1 MSGALHADSEVE
13 RTAPHAV
20 IPDTLQ
26 ADAQSFRAITE
37 VLDDYIWRI
46 DADDRVLFVSRVVP
60 EIQGRSIVGRPVYE
74 IISPAEH
81 RQWREVFARA
91 RRDGGC
97 ETVEYLRVE
106 EGETRRFESRVL
118 SVASAGG
125 PPGELIILARDISER
140 YRAEAEARQR
150 EGYVRVI
157 LNQTL
162 DVVSVVDDQ
171 WRRLFVTPVVTAVLG
186 YTVDEWV
193 AMPPPSVIHVEDRA
207 AIMAEADRLS
217 ARECRTAR
225 REARIRHKD
234 GHYLYMELFGVDLRD
249 DPSGGGFLV
258 VFRDITKRKRVEL
271 ALRESRQVLEDAQAV
286 AKIGSWVSDEQTG
299 VLEWSAETYRIF
311 GVEPGEV
318 MTVERFFR
326 MVHPDDVEE
335 VKRALLD
342 DGAAYSTVHRVVRP
356 DGSIRFVHERARIE
370 SDANGRR
377 LRMVGTVQDVTEQKR
392 TEDEL
397 RHAQKMEAVG
407 RLAGGVAHDFNNLLA
422 LILAQCEWIQGELGA
437 DHPLQQELREI
448 AGASQ
453 RGATLTRQL
462 LAFTRRQRSAAR
474 VLRLHSVVVET
485 ERMLRRL
492 LGEHL
497 LIEVDLR
504 SGGAAVLA
512 DRGQLEQVLI
522 NLAVNARDAMPQ
534 GGRLRLG
541 TEVVDVATARR
552 LPTGELAPGRYVV
565 LSVRDEGHGIDE
577 HTMTRLFEP
586 FFTTKPIGEGTG
598 LGLSAVF
605 GIVQQAGGG
614 VSVETTLHR
623 GTTFCVYLPWVGKVA
638 SSEAERERLEEIP
651 RGTETVLVVD
661 DDASLRAVIAR
672 ILGSLGYTVLV
683 AGHGDEALAV
693 SDASHQVIHAV
704 LADLLMPGHDG
715 RTVVRRLRE
724 RRPEL
729 KAMYMSGYA
738 EPEVF
743 ARADGPSGEESAP
756 TLSKPFTARELA
768 STLRRVID
776 ALER

>member
-1 MSGALHADSEVE
+1 VSAFPAE
-13 RTAPHAV
+13 
-20 IPDTLQ
+20 PDTVHT
-26 ADAQSFRAITE
+26 DARSFRAIIE
-37 VLDDYIWRI
+37 VLDDYVWRI
-46 DADDRVLFVSRVVP
+46 DAEDRVLFASRIVP
-60 EIQGRSIVGRPVYE
+60 ELPDRPVVGHSIYE
-74 IISPAEH
+74 VIAPEKH
-81 RQWREVFARA
+81 GEWRECFARV
-91 RRDGGC
+91 RREGGC
-97 ETVEYLRVE
+97 ATVEYLRVDP
-106 EGETRRFESRVL
+106 GTTRRFETRV
-118 SVASAGG
+118 VALAAAGG
-125 PPGELIILARDISER
+125 PSGELLLLGRDVSER
-140 YRAEAEARQR
+140 YRAEMAASQR
-150 EGYVRVI
+150 ENYVRAI

-162 DVVSVVDDQ
+162 DVVSVVDDH
-171 WRRLFVTPVVTAVLG
+171 WNRLFVTPVVTAVLG

-193 AMPPPSVIHVEDRA
+193 AMPPSSVIHVEDRA
-207 AIMAEADRLS
+207 AVMAEADRLS

-234 GHYLYMELFGVDLRD
+234 GHYLQMELFGVDLRD

-258 VFRDITKRKRVEL
+258 VFRDITERKRVEI

-299 VLEWSAETYRIF
+299 ALEWSAETYRIF

-318 MTVERFFR
+318 MTVERFFG
-326 MVHPDDVEE
+326 MVHPDDLEE
-335 VKRALLD
+335 VKRAGFSED
-342 DGAAYSTVHRVVRP
+342 APYNTVHRVVRP
-356 DGSIRFVHERARIE
+356 DGTIRFVHERARTE
-370 SDANGRR
+370 YDHNGRR

-462 LAFTRRQRSAAR
+462 LAFSRRQWSAAR
-474 VLRLHSVVVET
+474 LLRLDSVVVET

-497 LIEVDLR
+497 IIEVDLR

-512 DRGQLEQVLI
+512 DRGQIEQVLI

-541 TEVVDVATARR
+541 TEVLDVEVARR
-552 LPTGELAPGRYVV
+552 LPTGELRPGRYVV

-623 GTTFCVYLPWVGKVA
+623 GTTFCVFLPWVGKVT
-638 SSEAERERLEEIP
+638 STEAERERREEIP
-651 RGTETVLVVD
+651 RGTETVLVVE
-661 DDASLRAVIAR
+661 DDASLRAVVAR

-693 SDASHQVIHAV
+693 SNASHRVIHAV

-715 RTVVRRLRE
+715 RTAVRRLRE

-743 ARADGPSGEESAP
+743 TRADGPGGDEGAP
-756 TLSKPFTARELA
+756 ILSKPFTARELA
-768 STLRRVID
+768 TTLRNVLD
-776 ALER
+776 SL

>member
-1 MSGALHADSEVE
+1 VSAFLADSDADQ
-13 RTAPHAV
+13 TAPHSAL
-20 IPDTLQ
+20 PDSLH

-37 VLDDYIWRI
+37 VLDDYVWRI
-46 DADDRVLFVSRVVP
+46 DADDRVLFASRIVP
-60 EIQGRSIVGRPVYE
+60 ELQGRPVVGRPIYDVIAPE
-74 IISPAEH
+74 KH
-81 RQWREVFARA
+81 REWRECFAQV
-91 RRDGGC
+91 RREGGC
-97 ETVEYLRVE
+97 VTVEYLRVD
-106 EGETRRFESRVL
+106 EGKTRRFETRVL
-118 SVASAGG
+118 GIASGG
-125 PPGELIILARDISER
+125 VPSGELLVLGRDVSER
-140 YRAEAEARQR
+140 YRAEVEASQR
-150 EGYVRVI
+150 ENYVRAI
-157 LNQTL
+157 LDQTL
-162 DVVSVVDDQ
+162 DVVSVVDAH
-171 WRRLFVTPVVTAVLG
+171 WNRLFVTPVVTAVLG
-186 YTVDEWV
+186 YSVEEWV
-193 AMPPPSVIHVEDRA
+193 KMPPSSVIHVEDRA

-234 GHYLYMELFGVDLRD
+234 GRYLHMELFGVDLRD

-258 VFRDITKRKRVEL
+258 VFRDITERKRVEI
-271 ALRESRQVLEDAQAV
+271 ALRESRRVLEDAQAV

-299 VLEWSAETYRIF
+299 ALEWSAETYRIF
-311 GVEPGEV
+311 GVDPGEV
-318 MTVERFFR
+318 MTVERFFG
-326 MVHPDDVEE
+326 MVHPDDLEE
-335 VKRALLD
+335 VKRATGD
-342 DGAAYSTVHRVVRP
+342 DSAAYNTVHRVVRP

-370 SDANGRR
+370 SDINGRR

-422 LILAQCEWIQGELGA
+422 LILAQCEWIQGELGH

-462 LAFTRRQRSAAR
+462 LAFSRRQWSAAR
-474 VLRLHSVVVET
+474 VLRLDSVVVDT

-512 DRGQLEQVLI
+512 DRGQIEQVLI

-541 TEVVDVATARR
+541 TEVSDVESARR
-552 LPTGELAPGRYVV
+552 LPTGELLPGRYVV

-614 VSVETTLHR
+614 VSVETTLNR
-623 GTTFCVYLPWVGKVA
+623 GTTFRVFLPWVGKVT
-638 SSEAERERLEEIP
+638 STEAERERQEEIP
-651 RGTETVLVVD
+651 RGTETILVVE
-661 DDASLRAVIAR
+661 DDASLRAVVAR

-693 SDASHQVIHAV
+693 SGASHRVIHAV

-715 RTVVRRLRE
+715 RTAVRQLRE

-743 ARADGPSGEESAP
+743 ARADGAGGDEGAP
-756 TLSKPFTARELA
+756 ILSKPFTARELA
-768 STLRRVID
+768 TTLRHVLD
-776 ALER
+776 AL